1 MTLMARK
8 SEEYLDLVDHKKGLV
23 DRTIFNDQAIYEME
37 LERIF
42 ARSWNFMAHDTQI
55 PNPGDFF
62 MTRIGEDRVIVVR
75 DNDGNPQTL
84 INSCRHRGNAI
95 CRADEGHATCAA
107 SESAVSVFVSRCL
120 AGLEVVEE
128 TNRAHADS
136 LAAQVATLAQTS
148 SYEEALAHHRASR
161 SSS

>member
-1 MTLMARK
+1 MTLMVRK
-8 SEEYLDLVDHKKGLV
+8 SEEYLELVDHKKGLV
-23 DRTIFNDQAIYEME
+23 DRSIFNDQNIYEME

-84 INSCRHRGNAI
+84 INTCRTAATPSAARTKVTLPASCAP
-95 CRADEGHATCAA
+95 TT
-107 SESAVSVFVSRCL
+107 
-120 AGLEVVEE
+120 AGPM
-128 TNRAHADS
+128 T
-136 LAAQVATLAQTS
+136 
-148 SYEEALAHHRASR
+148 
-161 SSS
+161 